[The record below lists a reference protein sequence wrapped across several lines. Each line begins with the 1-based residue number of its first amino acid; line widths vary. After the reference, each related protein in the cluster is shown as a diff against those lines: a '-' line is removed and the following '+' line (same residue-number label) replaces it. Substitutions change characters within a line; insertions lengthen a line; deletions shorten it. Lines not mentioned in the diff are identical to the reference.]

1 MLFEMGKKYGII
13 RKKYIQKE
21 TNMEEKT
28 ILSNSQIKSKAK
40 EALKGIGIQQLLH
53 SLYLI

>member
-1 MLFEMGKKYGII
+1 
-13 RKKYIQKE
+13 
-21 TNMEEKT
+21 MEEKT

-40 EALKGIGIQQLLH
+40 EALKGNWVQQLLH